1 MVCDKLSYMCW
12 FGQKQEFT
20 SETACPLKNFKSDLI
35 EPKRKVPWF
44 EWGQS
49 LADMV
54 STTL

>member
-1 MVCDKLSYMCW
+1 MCW
-12 FGQKQEFT
+12 FGQKQKFT
-20 SETACPLKNFKSDLI
+20 GETACPLKNFKSDLI